1 MDYIFESAKKEDV
14 QGIFQL
20 YVNRVKWMDSKGL
33 RQWNVTDYLS
43 IYPLEYYQEQC
54 ELGTLFSLRP
64 VIGKGFAGAIVLLQS
79 DDRWIGRS
87 DVPAYYVHNLVT
99 AQAFKGCGGILLDE
113 AEKMAISHGKH
124 FLRLDCA
131 VDNPVLNDYYGAL
144 GYELAGQCEDGPY
157 IGNLRQKALPIK
169 ELEV

>member
-1 MDYIFESAKKEDV
+1 MDYIFEPAKKEDA

-43 IYPLEYYQEQC
+43 RYPLEYYQEQC

-64 VIGKGFAGAIVLLQS
+64 VIGKGFAGAIVLLQG

-99 AQAFKGCGGILLDE
+99 AQAFKGCGGILLEE

-131 VDNPVLNDYYGAL
+131 VDNPVLNDYYDAR

-169 ELEV
+169 GLKV